1 MKKIFVV
8 VIAFIMGNQMFA
20 QAGCIQGN
28 CEKGNGTYRWDN
40 GDTYTGKIKKNM
52 KIKIKSYKNSHYDC
66 SRQH

>member
-40 GDTYTGKIKKNM
+40 GDTYTGKFKKNM
-52 KIKIKSYKNSHYDC
+52 KHGKGEFTFASGDK
-66 SRQH
+66 